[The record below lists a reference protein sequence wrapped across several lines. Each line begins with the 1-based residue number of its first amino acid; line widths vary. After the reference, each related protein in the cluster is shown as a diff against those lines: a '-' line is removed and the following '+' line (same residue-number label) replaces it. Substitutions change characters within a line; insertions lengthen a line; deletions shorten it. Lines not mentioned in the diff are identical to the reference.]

1 MKYVALAL
9 AALTLAGCSSTSRR
23 PPVEVFPDMK
33 RQAKYQP
40 QAESGFFEDGRASR
54 RPVAGTVS
62 RELYAEAAEQRP
74 ALTMDLVRRGQERFN
89 IYCAACHDRTGSGKG
104 IVATRASWLATNL
117 TEQRIHD
124 LTDEQIYDVIT
135 NGKRSMPAYRFQVS
149 GHDRWA
155 VIAYVR
161 TLQRAAAGTLA
172 DVPEELRSEI
182 R

>member
-1 MKYVALAL
+1 MRYAALAV
-9 AALTLAGCSSTSRR
+9 AAFALTGCSSTSRQPAR
-23 PPVEVFPDMK
+23 EVFPDMK

-40 QAESGFFEDGRASR
+40 QDESSFFADGRASR

-62 RELYAEAAEQRP
+62 RELYMEATEARP
-74 ALTMDLVRRGQERFN
+74 ALSMELVRRGQERFN
-89 IYCAACHDRTGSGKG
+89 IYCAACHDRTGSGQG

-117 TEQRIHD
+117 TEQRIRE
-124 LTDEQIYDVIT
+124 LTDEQIYDIIT
-135 NGKRSMPAYRFQVS
+135 NGKRTMPAYRFQVS

-161 TLQRAAAGTLA
+161 ALQRAAAGTLA
-172 DVPEELRSEI
+172 DVPEELRSEV